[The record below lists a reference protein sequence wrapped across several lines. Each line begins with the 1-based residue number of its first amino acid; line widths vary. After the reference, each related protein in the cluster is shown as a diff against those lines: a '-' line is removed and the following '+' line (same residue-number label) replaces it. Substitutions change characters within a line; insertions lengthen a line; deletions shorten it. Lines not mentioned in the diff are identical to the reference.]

1 MSTLFTK
8 FTTSKSPTSVAEK
21 VAFSKKECNYADN
34 YYGDQVCIDVKVERP
49 RINLHLGVQI

>member
-8 FTTSKSPTSVAEK
+8 FTTLNSSTTAKDED
-21 VAFSKKECNYADN
+21 AFSKKECNYADN
-34 YYGDQVCIDVKVERP
+34 YYGDQVCVDVKVEQP